1 LDKDLKA
8 GEYRKLTREEIDLPL
23 LSTGD
28 L

>member
-1 LDKDLKA
+1 LKA